1 MLRSKLASRLDS
13 WLEFAFSPFK
23 KGINPNAFTLLGLAF
38 SLLTAFC
45 IASGRLRVGGIL
57 TLLAG
62 AFDILDGAAARIYR
76 RNTRF
81 GILLD
86 SVVDRYS
93 DMLVYMGLIV
103 YYAHQRWMANLI
115 LVCVVL
121 MASMLIPYIRA
132 RAETLMPDCSG
143 GLMERPERV
152 ILLSAG
158 LMFNLLTPVLWV
170 LAILGHITVFQR
182 LHFAWQR
189 LNESRRAPL
198 ADNPEELHPTK
209 P

>member
-1 MLRSKLASRLDS
+1 MLCSKLASRLDR
-13 WLEFAFSPFK
+13 WLKFAFSPLK
-23 KGINPNAFTLLGLAF
+23 KGVNPNTLTLLGLVF

-45 IASGRLRVGGIL
+45 IASGRLRLGGVL
-57 TLLAG
+57 ALLAG
-62 AFDILDGAAARIYR
+62 AFDILDGAAARIYQ

-81 GILLD
+81 GTLLD

-93 DMLVYMGLIV
+93 DLVVYIGLIV

-158 LMFNLLTPVLWV
+158 LLLNLLTPVLWV

-182 LHFAWQR
+182 LYFAWQG
-189 LNESRRAPL
+189 LNDSYRSPL
-198 ADNPEELHPTK
+198 ADKPEELHPTK
-209 P
+209 S